1 MKQFFKKNK
10 HHFGLWALSGL
21 ILLGSTFWLNSLEK
35 KEKEQQVISP
45 KVLVST
51 TSSLVSVVGDQE
63 KTLNKVSG
71 TSPLTTSSATSSAVL
86 SSVEPEKKENLV
98 TFQFISPGEEKKMQI
113 TIVEDETVYQV
124 MLRLKQEQG
133 LVFEVKDYSGVGVFV
148 ESISNLANNSRKN
161 KFWMYYLNG
170 KTANTGISLTK
181 LHYNDLITWR
191 YEEGKF

>member
-1 MKQFFKKNK
+1 MKHFFRKNK
-10 HHFGLWALSGL
+10 HHLGLWALSGL

-45 KVLVST
+45 KVLVNTISSSVSAVDDQET
-51 TSSLVSVVGDQE
+51 ILNKASNILPEETPSVTSSSVF
-63 KTLNKVSG
+63 
-71 TSPLTTSSATSSAVL
+71 L
-86 SSVEPEKKENLV
+86 SLEPEKKENLV
-98 TFQFISPGEEKKMQI
+98 TFQFISPSEEKKMQI
-113 TIVEDETVYQV
+113 AIVENETVYQV
-124 MLRLKQEQG
+124 MLRLKQEQS

-148 ESISNLANNSRKN
+148 ESINNLASNSREN

-181 LHYNDLITWR
+181 LHYNDLITWH